1 MVIVLLASST
11 IALYVVLSSEAKH
24 PVMVSPVTFSLPVLA
39 RSSGSSQLMKASI
52 DISTPVNRYFIFIIF
67 LLLNNYY
74 FHSSFCSQS
83 VLS

>member
-39 RSSGSSQLMKASI
+39 RSSGSSQA
-52 DISTPVNRYFIFIIF
+52 
-67 LLLNNYY
+67 
-74 FHSSFCSQS
+74 HEG
-83 VLS
+83 